1 MTSERVQRRID
12 QLLDEAD
19 QAIGERD
26 WARVRVTAETVL
38 RLDSENVDAK
48 TFLAAAEQGGD
59 PDPVAE
65 RRLHRP
71 GVLTKHQRLRY
82 PSRPPSS
89 PAVTR

>member
-38 RLDSENVDAK
+38 RLDYSLPLSV
-48 TFLAAAEQGGD
+48 TIF
-59 PDPVAE
+59 PT
-65 RRLHRP
+65 RLEEHCHVLLKQDTLVKQHRP
-71 GVLTKHQRLRY
+71 MENLPIIVDVAK
-82 PSRPPSS
+82 
-89 PAVTR
+89 VI